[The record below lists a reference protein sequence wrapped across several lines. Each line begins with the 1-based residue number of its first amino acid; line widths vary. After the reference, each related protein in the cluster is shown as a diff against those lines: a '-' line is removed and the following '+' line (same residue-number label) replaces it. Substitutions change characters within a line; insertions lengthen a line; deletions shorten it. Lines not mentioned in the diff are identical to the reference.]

1 MRLFQEYKMAD
12 KKVLYNKI
20 RPKLHVG
27 LGVVA
32 LLSAVATLVLSP
44 IGQKALKKD
53 DSSQA
58 KPSTPP
64 IVVSTTTKPASTQ
77 PATQTA
83 TYADEHKV
91 EATKPKKKTKNYTLF
106 IYEKVFIWAEDKG
119 VTTIYAK
126 SDKDANMTITPM
138 KGMSYKALC
147 DSTKTYASPVSKY
160 QKINSKNL
168 CSVFQTKQA
177 GIVTTIYCIDDGKG
191 SSIEIK
197 YQYPSANEKIKKD
210 FNILLS
216 MFKVL

>member
-1 MRLFQEYKMAD
+1 MD
-12 KKVLYNKI
+12 KKKYNNKI
-20 RPKLHVG
+20 RPKLHIG

-32 LLSAVATLVLSP
+32 ILSAVATLVLSP
-44 IGQKALKKD
+44 VGQKMLKKD

-58 KPSTPP
+58 KPSSPS
-64 IVVSTTTKPASTQ
+64 IVVSTTKSVSTQ
-77 PATQTA
+77 SATQSP
-83 TYADEHKV
+83 TYADEHKI

-106 IYEKVFIWAEDKG
+106 IHEKVFIWAEDKG

-138 KGMSYKALC
+138 KAMSYKKLC
-147 DSTKTYASPVSKY
+147 DSTKTYAAPVSKY

-168 CSVFQTKQA
+168 CSVFRTNQN
-177 GIVTTIYCIDDGKG
+177 GIITTIYCIDDGKG

-197 YQYPSANEKIKKD
+197 YQYPTDKDGIKKD